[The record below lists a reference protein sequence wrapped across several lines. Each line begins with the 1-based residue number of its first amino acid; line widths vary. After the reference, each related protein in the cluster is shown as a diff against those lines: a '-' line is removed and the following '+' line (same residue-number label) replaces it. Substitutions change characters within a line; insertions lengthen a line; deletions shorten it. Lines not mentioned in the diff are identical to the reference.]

1 MRLWNSPV
9 SLLSLRNTAYL
20 DGQNTAICER
30 VGRVDNESHLNQFSA
45 VKILLSENFCS
56 HHPQNWPD
64 RWMDNYRDRHAYG
77 RGYGA
82 EILAKWMERIQ
93 TSFLFDWQHWGDE
106 PNSATQ
112 HPCVCKSIKE
122 KLRMSKIIKM
132 TLVAA
137 AIFSLSSCA
146 AYNSIMPD
154 WATGSKSAGS
164 QDEGSDNSD
173 AGDDLKWWNP
183 ITWF

>member
-1 MRLWNSPV
+1 MPMAKAIAWRYWLNGWNASKLV
-9 SLLSLRNTAYL
+9 
-20 DGQNTAICER
+20 
-30 VGRVDNESHLNQFSA
+30 
-45 VKILLSENFCS
+45 FCLT
-56 HHPQNWPD
+56 D
-64 RWMDNYRDRHAYG
+64 C
-77 RGYGA
+77 
-82 EILAKWMERIQ
+82 IQ
-93 TSFLFDWQHWGDE
+93 GVNLYPASQYPLI
-106 PNSATQ
+106 
-112 HPCVCKSIKE
+112 CKSIKE

-154 WATGSKSAGS
+154 WATGSESAES

-173 AGDDLKWWNP
+173 AGDDVKWWNP